1 MLDDFDNMEEFLN
14 RYGLTVVEGDDI
26 GLTLKEGDELKPRAC
41 LKQGE
46 SEIHCTVM
54 RRRAVEYRGV
64 RSLADGFYMLA
75 NQNNILG
82 KFPDFAYII
91 LSGTLLLG
99 SDGKLYMAYLFVDG
113 DRWNVQRLEF
123 ERGYVM
129 DDFFPC
135 NDE

>member
-1 MLDDFDNMEEFLN
+1 
-14 RYGLTVVEGDDI
+14 
-26 GLTLKEGDELKPRAC
+26 
-41 LKQGE
+41 
-46 SEIHCTVM
+46 M